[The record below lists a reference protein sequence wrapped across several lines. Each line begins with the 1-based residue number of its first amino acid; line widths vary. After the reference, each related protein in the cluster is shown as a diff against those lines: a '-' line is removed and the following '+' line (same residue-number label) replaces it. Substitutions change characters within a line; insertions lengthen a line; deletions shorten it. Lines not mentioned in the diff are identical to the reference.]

1 MTGIK
6 AAQVNECECAAL
18 YCCDCAAHAYII
30 SHLSEYCKLISVSL
44 RYQIMSQERN
54 ESIMEIEKLK
64 RKTIHRLKQ
73 IKEEQGLTIAKII
86 DLMEDRGQFV
96 SETTIKRVFAE
107 GSEEQNF
114 RYQDSIAPIAD
125 VLLDI
130 YGEDSDGED
139 SEALRRIIREK
150 NKLIEFLMMKLDEK
164 EQEFE
169 KRIELYEER
178 KALYEKTIERFEIQI
193 ARKDELI
200 ERLLDKYL
208 PNKKDDD

>member
-1 MTGIK
+1 
-6 AAQVNECECAAL
+6 
-18 YCCDCAAHAYII
+18 
-30 SHLSEYCKLISVSL
+30 
-44 RYQIMSQERN
+44 
-54 ESIMEIEKLK
+54 MEIEKLK
-64 RKTIHRLKQ
+64 RKNIHRLKQ

-86 DLMEDRGQFV
+86 DLMEERGQFV

-130 YGEDSDGED
+130 YGEDSEGED

-169 KRIELYEER
+169 KRIALYEER

>member
-1 MTGIK
+1 MSANVLRCI
-6 AAQVNECECAAL
+6 AATVL
-18 YCCDCAAHAYII
+18 LMPI
-30 SHLSEYCKLISVSL
+30 SYHIYMHNIKLIPVSFWCH
-44 RYQIMSQERN
+44 IMSQERN

-73 IKEEQGLTIAKII
+73 IKEEQGLTVAKII
-86 DLMEDRGQFV
+86 DLMEERGQFV

-164 EQEFE
+164 EQEFG

-208 PNKKDDD
+208 PNKKDDE

>member
-1 MTGIK
+1 MSANVLRCI
-6 AAQVNECECAAL
+6 AATVL
-18 YCCDCAAHAYII
+18 LMPI
-30 SHLSEYCKLISVSL
+30 SYHIYRYNSKLISVSF
-44 RYQIMSQERN
+44 RCQIMSQERN

-73 IKEEQGLTIAKII
+73 IKAEQGLTLPRII
-86 DLMEDRGQFV
+86 ELMDERGQYV

-164 EQEFE
+164 EQEFG